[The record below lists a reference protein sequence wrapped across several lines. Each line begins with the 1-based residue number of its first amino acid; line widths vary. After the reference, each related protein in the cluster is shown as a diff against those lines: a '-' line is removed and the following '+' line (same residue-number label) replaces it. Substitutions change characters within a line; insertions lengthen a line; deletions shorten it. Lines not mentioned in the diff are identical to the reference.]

1 MQLTPHFSL
10 EELTVTSHKKYQEL
24 NLSDAKANIGKM
36 YFLAGFCEAIREIIG
51 RPMII
56 SSGYRCPEL
65 NKAVGGTLFSQH
77 QLAEA
82 VDFTCKTLQPKT
94 LFDRI
99 RKSGLKYEQLILEQN
114 KDGSKKWVH
123 VSIGS
128 RKQCLSYDGI
138 KYTEMK

>member
-10 EELTVTSHKKYQEL
+10 SELTVTSHKKYQEL

-82 VDFTCKTLQPKT
+82 VDFTCKSLQPKT
-94 LFDRI
+94 IFNI
-99 RKSGLKYEQLILEQN
+99 IKKSGLKFGQMILEQN

-123 VSIGS
+123 ISIGS
-128 RKQCLSYDGI
+128 DKQLLSYDGSTYTQI
-138 KYTEMK
+138 K